1 MPLASQAKQE
11 LTLRTPNPNCPAC
24 QKSRLHSDEERK
36 TFHPLAG
43 HGYTRETGWSHPQ
56 LKAEAYTK
64 AALPPAQTGV
74 KTEGPSVFAGGNA

>member
-24 QKSRLHSDEERK
+24 QKSRLHSDEEWK

-43 HGYTRETGWSHPQ
+43 HGYTRDGGVGWSHPQ
-56 LKAEAYTK
+56 LKAEAEAK
-64 AALPPAQTGV
+64 AALPPAQTGA
-74 KTEGPSVFAGGNA
+74 KP